1 MSTEKSRPSASI
13 LNKVLQ
19 VVKQA
24 TQKKASGEL
33 RLQRGGRQWFIAF
46 HKGKVVYA
54 TDNHHRVRRWQ
65 RVVRQHE
72 VQFVPNDGISP
83 QVSLWEYHWLSLG
96 VEAGGI
102 AIATAQTM
110 IETALWEVLVV
121 AAGYTDVALTW
132 HKVTPE
138 ERQQLNQGGDLHLP
152 LKDLEPLAK
161 RVLKV
166 HQRLQAL
173 DISIDCLDLAPVFK
187 DADWGKKPGSSENTT
202 YIGLVPLLN
211 GRRTMLDVMVTMRQP
226 LPIVAHI
233 MRHLIRKDAVEFCP
247 IGDRPLANLP
257 PFAPGAQSQLE
268 AQSQGTSAASTASP
282 TSLSTVQP
290 PDSQPISPS
299 QAVATVDDMAKKSS
313 NEIPLV
319 ACVDDSPQVCALM
332 GSIVQQAGYR
342 YVSTQDSVKAVSLL
356 LQEQPDLIFLDL
368 IMPIVNG
375 YEVCKQLRRVKR
387 FKTVPIAILTGN
399 DGAIDRVRAK
409 VVGASDFIAKPIQA
423 ERIVAALRKYFAKS
437 KVPVNR
443 ASKAAHQA
451 SGVQVKMSP
460 TAAMGPVEALRELGS
475 PLGRLNGKA
484 APG

>member
-1 MSTEKSRPSASI
+1 MSTEKSRQSVSI

-46 HKGKVVYA
+46 HKGKIVYA

-65 RVVRQHE
+65 RVVRQRE
-72 VQFVPNDGISP
+72 VQFVPNGGISP
-83 QVSLWEYHWLSLG
+83 QISLWEYHWLSLG
-96 VEAGGI
+96 VKAGGI
-102 AIATAQTM
+102 VITTAQAM
-110 IETALWEVLVV
+110 IEKALWEVLVV
-121 AAGYTDVALTW
+121 ATGYADVALSW
-132 HKVTPE
+132 HKATPE
-138 ERQQLNQGGDLHLP
+138 ERQQLEQDSDVYLP
-152 LKDLEPLAK
+152 LESLEPLAK
-161 RVLKV
+161 SVLKV
-166 HQRLQAL
+166 HQRLRAL
-173 DISIDCLDLAPVFK
+173 DISIDSLDLAPVFK
-187 DADWGKKPGSSENTT
+187 DADWGRKPGSSENTT

-211 GRRTMLDVMVTMRQP
+211 GRRTTLDVMVTMRQP

-247 IGDRPLANLP
+247 ISDRPLVNLP
-257 PFAPGAQSQLE
+257 PFAPNAQNKLNT
-268 AQSQGTSAASTASP
+268 QSHRGTGTASAARDTSTTA
-282 TSLSTVQP
+282 LSMVQ
-290 PDSQPISPS
+290 
-299 QAVATVDDMAKKSS
+299 AAATVDGAGQTSGND
-313 NEIPLV
+313 IPLI

-423 ERIVAALRKYFAKS
+423 ERIVASLQKYFAKS
-437 KVPVNR
+437 KVSANR
-443 ASKAAHQA
+443 AAKAASRI
-451 SGVQVKMSP
+451 SGPQVKMFP
-460 TAAMGPVEALRELGS
+460 AGTMGPVETFRELGS
-475 PLGRLNGKA
+475 PLGRLNGEA